1 MSESGFTDIRKDRSR
16 MDNQAGKIITSLKTV
31 LSDNSIPEQA
41 KKIFVLQWFDIYRGK
56 ENELVSVLLSEKLSD
71 TVFDLLD
78 RTALRNLIMRLA
90 GQVYSPEAGTDA
102 IRFIGWLVQHI
113 ETVAVLVSRPVKDV
127 WHSLFLSLA
136 SWDVRTVSTSVNDA
150 VVQLLSAVTG
160 NDSNNIKTAL
170 DSLISRLLRVP
181 DTAAADNERTYH
193 DSNKI
198 RTLPD
203 LEDNF
208 LLSLLVRTWRYIRSE
223 DRTSEWPASD
233 VLYGNPTNTDTALH
247 RIPEDDNP
255 QGYAYPMISIY
266 ILGHK
271 VGDLKEPVI
280 YVRRHYLDEKS
291 NIITEGVPDPFIESL
306 THDTIIVQIPYL
318 NGRTR
323 TRLERLLNVFDQD
336 YRLKEN
342 GHFLEFDEEKLEGA
356 EEQLVVDRL
365 IRAAVAPKVRR
376 SMQVEDEILSEIE
389 RRDTEIM
396 LREAKI
402 EQQNQEI
409 EKNRQALE
417 QNKQELE
424 QNKQEL
430 EQNKQELEQ
439 NKQELEQ
446 NKQELKQNR
455 QELEQNRQELEQ
467 SKQLVCSMVSLLQA
481 SGLSVGE
488 IAGRLNLDEHEV
500 GKMLGNR

>member
-1 MSESGFTDIRKDRSR
+1 MRQHEYTDSGRS
-16 MDNQAGKIITSLKTV
+16 KI
-31 LSDNSIPEQA
+31 
-41 KKIFVLQWFDIYRGK
+41 
-56 ENELVSVLLSEKLSD
+56 
-71 TVFDLLD
+71 
-78 RTALRNLIMRLA
+78 
-90 GQVYSPEAGTDA
+90 
-102 IRFIGWLVQHI
+102 
-113 ETVAVLVSRPVKDV
+113 
-127 WHSLFLSLA
+127 SLFRL
-136 SWDVRTVSTSVNDA
+136 DF
-150 VVQLLSAVTG
+150 SA
-160 NDSNNIKTAL
+160 
-170 DSLISRLLRVP
+170 
-181 DTAAADNERTYH
+181 
-193 DSNKI
+193 KI
-198 RTLPD
+198 REKDGSEHLILIELQKTWLATETLRFRQYLGTQY
-203 LEDNF
+203 LEERN
-208 LLSLLVRTWRYIRSE
+208 V
-223 DRTSEWPASD
+223 
-233 VLYGNPTNTDTALH
+233 
-247 RIPEDDNP
+247 PEDDNP

-342 GHFLEFDEEKLEGA
+342 GHFLEFDEEKLD
-356 EEQLVVDRL
+356 DRL

-409 EKNRQALE
+409 EKNRQA
-417 QNKQELE
+417 LE